1 MAAFSEEF
9 FSENNFWGCFSYF
22 LLLWLWCKCFW
33 GNRELLQ
40 TKKIIANAPCI
51 CYDLLDSQNIS
62 IRAEKVG
69 DFDISG
75 VAKKTTEVAQKKEH

>member
-1 MAAFSEEF
+1 M
-9 FSENNFWGCFSYF
+9 
-22 LLLWLWCKCFW
+22 
-33 GNRELLQ
+33 LQ
-40 TKKIIANAPCI
+40 TKKIIANAPGI

-62 IRAEKVG
+62 IRVEKVG